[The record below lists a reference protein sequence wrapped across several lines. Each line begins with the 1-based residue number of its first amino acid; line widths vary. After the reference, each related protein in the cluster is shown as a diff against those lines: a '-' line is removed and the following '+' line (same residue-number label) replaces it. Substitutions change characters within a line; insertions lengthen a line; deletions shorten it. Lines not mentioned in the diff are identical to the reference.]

1 MDISKPLNCCA
12 LLHGAGRWKLN
23 GRLDFAG
30 RTMLSIDEE
39 DCQAGMR
46 MVGKGTQFQTAHHGS
61 IVLGRCEW
69 MAVDVRYAQMI
80 CGGVSLTM

>member
-1 MDISKPLNCCA
+1 
-12 LLHGAGRWKLN
+12 
-23 GRLDFAG
+23 
-30 RTMLSIDEE
+30 MLSIDEE